1 MALKYFLTFAVVLS
15 ILCTAAVGA
24 VVGGWQPIK
33 NPNDRALV
41 KIAKFA
47 VKEYNKLHIEEALV
61 LVSVERGET
70 KKEAAGGTQYKLVL
84 SIKIKN
90 AASPKWPPINYLAL
104 VWDKPQEKQRELLQ
118 FYQITN

>member
-33 NPNDRALV
+33 NPNDRAV
-41 KIAKFA
+41 VEIAKFA
-47 VKEYNKLHIEEALV
+47 VAEYNKKHKEEALV

-70 KKEAAGGTQYKLVL
+70 KKEAAGTQYKLVL
-84 SIKIKN
+84 SIKN
-90 AASPKWPPINYLAL
+90 AAAPKWPPIKYLAL
-104 VWDKPQEKQRELLQ
+104 VWDKPQEKLRELLQ